1 MGILRGMLEVKSYSS
16 CGQAKWRTDRIGNI
30 SGNFSREGPGSR
42 WAPQKGMAFLK
53 VSGKSLE
60 A

>member
-1 MGILRGMLEVKSYSS
+1 MLEVKSYSS
-16 CGQAKWRTDRIGNI
+16 CGQAKWRKDCIGNI
-30 SGNFSREGPGSR
+30 SRNFSREGPGSR